1 MGFYM
6 GSLLVR
12 MRIYALHRGVPCLR
26 KLYFGAQDLYRNE
39 ACLALC
45 CLSAQLMVV
54 LCSGFSFLGRGV
66 IFLEDSAFDDSLR
79 PHQIPTCGHYEVL
92 QTIS

>member
-1 MGFYM
+1 MRSIV
-6 GSLLVR
+6 GSPVYRSFILGP
-12 MRIYALHRGVPCLR
+12 M
-26 KLYFGAQDLYRNE
+26 AQDLYRNE

-45 CLSAQLMVV
+45 CLSAQLVVV

-79 PHQIPTCGHYEVL
+79 PHQIPMCGHYEVL